1 MGKVQREITHGIL
14 LIPIKGCHS
23 FVYLFFRKK
32 IIIFLKIFR
41 IFRQAIVIL
50 NYEKKQ
56 ILWLLI
62 GSTISM
68 IFEISEIF

>member
-1 MGKVQREITHGIL
+1 M
-14 LIPIKGCHS
+14 KGYHS

>member
-1 MGKVQREITHGIL
+1 M
-14 LIPIKGCHS
+14 KGCHS